1 MASLHLERLAALVVV
16 AGKDQADASHQ
27 SGRQRTPVGGGGRV
41 IVGER
46 GNRTANRNK
55 DRSNARTSGL
65 PTSIAQEIHVFTF
78 PVWTR
83 SCRAAC

>member
-41 IVGER
+41 IVG
-46 GNRTANRNK
+46 
-55 DRSNARTSGL
+55 
-65 PTSIAQEIHVFTF
+65 
-78 PVWTR
+78 
-83 SCRAAC
+83 